1 MYLNKI
7 LSLFISI
14 SLLCFANNAYAMA
27 GEEKGNLGACMSAGI
42 FLGTMYKNQPKLW
55 ASVVKQLGVQE
66 NKTLMSAATRA
77 MKRINNLSGSD
88 LTTTKTQVQ
97 VNTTIYV
104 ETMKIGGNTALAL
117 ILLALQTHHKMCKD
131 APDRWGWPL

>member
-1 MYLNKI
+1 MYFNKI

-42 FLGTMYKNQPKLW
+42 FISTMYKNQPKLMET
-55 ASVVKQLGVQE
+55 VVKQLGVQE
-66 NKTLMSAATRA
+66 YKTLMASATRA
-77 MKRINNLSGSD
+77 MKRIKNLSGSN
-88 LTTTKTQVQ
+88 LTTTKTQIQ
-97 VNTTIYV
+97 VNSTIYV
-104 ETMKIGGNTALAL
+104 ETMKIGGTTALAL
-117 ILLALQTHHKMCKD
+117 LLVLLQTHHKMCKD